1 MGVYFILDFLDQRK
15 EVINSPEGVGE
26 NVAIGPTETIDTID
40 QPKASWYGNKLVWGI
55 VLGTIVAIIIY
66 LKCFGPGDTDGSSDV
81 LNASFPFNVHALA
94 AEQRNASSET
104 ILRDLVAAGNAAQ
117 LQLEQAD
124 NQDPQGRRNL
134 LVGIIHLISLRWV
147 LSSRANSHRAT
158 GEEVV
163 NTVLSLDRPL
173 ELEPIEP
180 EIAPQTDAVANQ
192 QVKAATQTDNRMK
205 ESDAERSYP
214 SSSPGNSDSEH
225 SLVSSDVSSQEVTH
239 LQEHTAELEDQLTQ
253 SRNLNNALIEK
264 AKASEIDVV
273 DAKLNLYKILV
284 EAERCVEPA
293 TCDQEAIKGIWILVQ
308 RWREYKHNIARHF
321 QAQHEANIARPSE
334 VFPPSDLRKGKELA
348 LPERQGTE
356 LSSGDPGPS
365 TSREAKELALSER
378 QGTELSS
385 GDPGPTTT
393 SGEASV
399 SKIFIPAPLEEF
411 VIDPT
416 FCSSLLL
423 ALDFISFQG
432 IFGSIWFGIKLFFS
446 LKRLIK
452 KLAKEALQTVRIY
465 AFFLKGSS
473 SSGKTGLD
481 SIVTRQDAQEM
492 VKENAHLGALMSNAE
507 ELLNKLRLLTKLR
520 RGETRLY

>member
-1 MGVYFILDFLDQRK
+1 MSYLRPSVGQFNLVTLNINVKRKLSDAIPKELDIMTYMTMLSLPYNNLAGGRYEIDDTPSVPMLHSQETAHSSTMEEGGDDVKSAWPLWAGLHTCYNGNYNRK
-15 EVINSPEGVGE
+15 QGR
-26 NVAIGPTETIDTID
+26 
-40 QPKASWYGNKLVWGI
+40 KAERIHKDCL
-55 VLGTIVAIIIY
+55 
-66 LKCFGPGDTDGSSDV
+66 SSDC
-81 LNASFPFNVHALA
+81 S
-94 AEQRNASSET
+94 
-104 ILRDLVAAGNAAQ
+104 
-117 LQLEQAD
+117 LQLE
-124 NQDPQGRRNL
+124 NMKL
-134 LVGIIHLISLRWV
+134 ESL
-147 LSSRANSHRAT
+147 
-158 GEEVV
+158 
-163 NTVLSLDRPL
+163 
-173 ELEPIEP
+173 
-180 EIAPQTDAVANQ
+180 
-192 QVKAATQTDNRMK
+192 
-205 ESDAERSYP
+205 
-214 SSSPGNSDSEH
+214 
-225 SLVSSDVSSQEVTH
+225 VTH

-264 AKASEIDVV
+264 AEASEIDAV

-423 ALDFISFQG
+423 ALDFLSFQG